1 MIVRNYAD
9 GSSRV
14 ILKNLTSAQA
24 DRYMSTAVTSGSVAG
39 KGTFQDSKVPM

>member
-1 MIVRNYAD
+1 MIVRKYTD

-24 DRYMSTAVTSGSVAG
+24 DRYMSTAVTSGSVPG